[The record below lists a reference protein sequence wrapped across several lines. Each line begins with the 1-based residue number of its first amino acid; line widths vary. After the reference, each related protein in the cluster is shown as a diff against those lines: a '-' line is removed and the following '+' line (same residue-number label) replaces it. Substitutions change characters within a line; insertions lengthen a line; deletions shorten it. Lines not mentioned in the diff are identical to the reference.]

1 MIATDENALIC
12 DLAETYNIYDYRSL
26 PVKLAATYSA
36 GLREN
41 SRIKIKLRG
50 DVLGDSDRMLLAM
63 LYDVVAM
70 FGWVGEGNPPSMVDA
85 MYGQLPE
92 HKEKQKKLRSYDT
105 PEEYERARKKIEE
118 RRQSCQI

>member
-63 LYDVVAM
+63 LYDVVAKI
-70 FGWVGEGNPPSMVDA
+70 GWIGEGTPPSMVDA
-85 MYGQLPE
+85 MYGELPE
-92 HKEKQKKLRSYDT
+92 RKAEQKKNRSFSS
-105 PEEYERARKKIEE
+105 PQEYEQARKEIIE
-118 RRQSCQI
+118 RRQRCRN

>member
-41 SRIKIKLRG
+41 SRIKMKLRG
-50 DVLGDSDRMLLAM
+50 DVLGDSERTLLA
-63 LYDVVAM
+63 LIFDLVARS
-70 FGWVGEGNPPSMVDA
+70 GWIGEGTPPSMFDA
-85 MYGQLPE
+85 MYGELPE
-92 HKEKQKKLRSYDT
+92 RKAEQKKNRSFSS
-105 PEEYERARKKIEE
+105 PQEYEQARKKIIE
-118 RRQSCQI
+118 RRQ